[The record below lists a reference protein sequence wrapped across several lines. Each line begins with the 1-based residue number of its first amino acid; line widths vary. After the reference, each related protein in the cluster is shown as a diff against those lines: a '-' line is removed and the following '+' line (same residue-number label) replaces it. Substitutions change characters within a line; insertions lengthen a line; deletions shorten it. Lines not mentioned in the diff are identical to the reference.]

1 MPTSYQSPMRQDHQ
15 PQPSKSQGP
24 ESNLAVGTVRVSDLL
39 QRKGN
44 DVHTIRPQDTL
55 AFAVERLSELRIGA
69 LVVTHSTGALAGILS
84 ERDVVRKIAE
94 VQSAE
99 ALELTAFDVMT
110 KTVETADEDAPLISL
125 LRRMTEG
132 RFRHM
137 PVLDE
142 DDTLVGMITIGDV
155 VHHRLLELEHE
166 ALQLKQLIVG

>member
-1 MPTSYQSPMRQDHQ
+1 MPTSYQSPMRQDHE
-15 PQPSKSQGP
+15 PQHSKSQGP

-94 VQSAE
+94 VQ
-99 ALELTAFDVMT
+99 LDLF
-110 KTVETADEDAPLISL
+110 PLIKVTLIRASFLLCLSL
-125 LRRMTEG
+125 
-132 RFRHM
+132 RFTGNQS
-137 PVLDE
+137 E
-142 DDTLVGMITIGDV
+142 NENAQQGF
-155 VHHRLLELEHE
+155 
-166 ALQLKQLIVG
+166 